1 MASLM
6 TNIPT
11 VVHPKKFS
19 IKGIYFEVVSFDPLT
34 DQQAARL
41 VQAFY
46 RSHRFTRKDQG
57 KVFRVVTIADRTHA
71 GLL

>member
-1 MASLM
+1 M
-6 TNIPT
+6 TAIPS
-11 VVHPKKFS
+11 VVHPKKFT

-41 VQAFY
+41 VQMFY

-57 KVFRVVTIADRTHA
+57 MVFRVVTIADRTHA
-71 GLL
+71 ELL

>member
-1 MASLM
+1 MSSS
-6 TNIPT
+6 IPS
-11 VVHPKKFS
+11 VVHPKRFT

-34 DQQAARL
+34 DPQAARL
-41 VQAFY
+41 VQTFY

-57 KVFRVVTIADRTHA
+57 KVFRVVTIADQSHA